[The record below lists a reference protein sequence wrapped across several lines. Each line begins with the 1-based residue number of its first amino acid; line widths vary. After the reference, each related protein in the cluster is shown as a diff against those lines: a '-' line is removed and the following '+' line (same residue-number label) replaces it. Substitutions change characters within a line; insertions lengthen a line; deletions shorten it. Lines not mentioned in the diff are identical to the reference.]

1 MNNQKLKNEIP
12 KDKIIIQYLFILNE
26 ETYVFFIFNKQ
37 NEEIYVLNENEM
49 IFLKILKKKNFKNF
63 IEYTTKELIN
73 NHMNVFILDP
83 NKSKLI
89 VNNKEYLHKYDSYLY
104 KLFFD
109 IFKYK

>member
-1 MNNQKLKNEIP
+1 
-12 KDKIIIQYLFILNE
+12 
-26 ETYVFFIFNKQ
+26 
-37 NEEIYVLNENEM
+37 M

-104 KLFFD
+104 KLFLF